1 VQQNRTPRSI
11 GHACVRVA
19 QCLLAMLAL
28 STALPL
34 AQAQPQAPAKVFRIG
49 ILAVATP
56 RAAPVAQLFVH
67 EMRERGYVEG
77 QNTTFEYKHAEG
89 HVDRLPALAAEL
101 VRQQVDVIVTEGNSA
116 ALAAKRA
123 TQTIPIVMA
132 AAGDPVK
139 GGIVASLAQPGGNV
153 TGTTLIHPELS
164 AKRIQL
170 LKEAAPGI
178 TRLAVIWNPNS
189 PAGADTVRET
199 TLAAQGMGVQV
210 HPIEAGNPAEVD
222 GALQAAVAARA
233 NALVTVGDGML
244 WTQRTRIVDFAI
256 KQRLPTMFPD
266 REFAE
271 AGGLM
276 VYGPNA
282 ADTIRRAA
290 ALVDRVLKGAKP
302 ANLPVEQPTQM
313 DLLLNLKTA
322 KALGLSVPQSLLVRA
337 DRVIE

>member
-1 VQQNRTPRSI
+1 MQQSQTPRSI

-19 QCLLAMLAL
+19 QCLLAMLAV
-28 STALPL
+28 SAALPL

-49 ILAVATP
+49 ILADATP

-67 EMRERGYVEG
+67 EMRERGYMEG

-199 TLAAQGMGVQV
+199 TLAAQAWACRC
-210 HPIEAGNPAEVD
+210 IRSRPATRPRWM
-222 GALQAAVAARA
+222 APCRRRWPRA
-233 NALVTVGDGML
+233 PMR
-244 WTQRTRIVDFAI
+244 W
-256 KQRLPTMFPD
+256 
-266 REFAE
+266 
-271 AGGLM
+271 
-276 VYGPNA
+276 
-282 ADTIRRAA
+282 
-290 ALVDRVLKGAKP
+290 
-302 ANLPVEQPTQM
+302 
-313 DLLLNLKTA
+313 
-322 KALGLSVPQSLLVRA
+322 
-337 DRVIE
+337 